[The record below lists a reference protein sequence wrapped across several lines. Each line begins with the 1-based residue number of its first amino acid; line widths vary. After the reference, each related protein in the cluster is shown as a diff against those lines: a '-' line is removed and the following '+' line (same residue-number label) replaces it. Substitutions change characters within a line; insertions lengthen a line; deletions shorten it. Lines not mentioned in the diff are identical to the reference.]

1 MKEQI
6 FAYAYPN
13 RIKKS
18 ISSIASYLFAIT
30 STSSFC
36 LGVFV
41 LSIYS
46 IAAVAA
52 TPDSNAKSSD
62 GNIKIIADSIECD
75 QVQNICVATGN
86 AFIEK
91 LNVPDKRT
99 IQADSITMIFEKDV
113 DKNPSDKKKG
123 GMPGGQKPKDFH
135 AEGNVLVTIKDSIIR
150 GDEADYNPNT
160 EIAEI
165 HDNVSVTSGRNEI
178 LGNYGRADLK
188 TGEYKVINSAG
199 RVTALVFQD
208 SKK

>member
-1 MKEQI
+1 MKKKLC
-6 FAYAYPN
+6 AYA
-13 RIKKS
+13 
-18 ISSIASYLFAIT
+18 FT
-30 STSSFC
+30 F
-36 LGVFV
+36 
-41 LSIYS
+41 SIYPMIVFTAS
-46 IAAVAA
+46 VA
-52 TPDSNAKSSD
+52 TPSQGD

-75 QVQNICVATGN
+75 QIKNICVATGN

-99 IQADSITMIFEKDV
+99 IQADTITMVFEKALDGS
-113 DKNPSDKKKG
+113 PADKKNE

-150 GDEADYNPNT
+150 GDQANYDPNT
-160 EIAEI
+160 EVAEV

-188 TGEYKVINSAG
+188 TGEYKVINSSG

-208 SKK
+208 NKK

>member
-1 MKEQI
+1 MKKKF
-6 FAYAYPN
+6 FAYA
-13 RIKKS
+13 
-18 ISSIASYLFAIT
+18 F
-30 STSSFC
+30 
-36 LGVFV
+36 VFSV
-41 LSIYS
+41 YS
-46 IAAVAA
+46 ITTFAAAPV
-52 TPDSNAKSSD
+52 PNAESGD

-75 QVQNICVATGN
+75 QIQNTCVATGN

-99 IQADSITMIFEKDV
+99 IQADFITMVFEKNT
-113 DKNPSDKKKG
+113 DKNPSDKKDE

-160 EIAEI
+160 EVAEI

-208 SKK
+208 NKK